1 MWLRLPLALLG
12 LAVVH
17 VHTASTVLLEKAEG
31 LSPGW
36 IYRGQANASETITLS
51 IVLKE
56 PGMDDLK
63 DKLLRRHSNPRHP
76 DFNSPHL
83 TRDEVRRARQPRKKV
98 VGEVSAWLKSNGV
111 AEMQTR
117 GSLITFTASARTIK
131 TLFQAD
137 LGRYEY
143 QDDSTNVLRALNYTV
158 PTWLRRDID
167 FVHPLAN
174 FMVPHRSRPGRGGKG
189 KGKGKAGPAPK
200 PQPKPT
206 QGKSNSWKASSGP
219 TKPSSTK
226 AVTIKSGVNIPK
238 TVSTL
243 KTTSTTLK
251 TKTVSAVVGNPTLST
266 SVTSSTPSNTS
277 STSQST
283 ISTTSSSSKAPTTS
297 NRQTTPKAGAAVP
310 TVSVASDF
318 TTTIW
323 DVNLPTASITFSEEE
338 PPSTPEGVFS
348 TFTIVMGES
357 PTLDVPLATLTV
369 FPDGP
374 SPGDPPCSTGTYPEC
389 IRQLYNISYEAT
401 SPSPV
406 RFGVP
411 GFLEQWIHHADVE
424 KFMRWNSPELL
435 ELDPPHNFTVQ
446 LFNDGIN
453 PQDSFG
459 GSGMEA
465 ALDVQYAITLSYPAN
480 VIYYVTGGRSVK
492 LDDEG
497 VPHPEEVSDNEPF
510 LDFLTELLAQPDDQI
525 PHVLSISYADDE
537 VGVPVAYARRVCDLF
552 AAAAARGVTTFVAT
566 GDGGASGTGQLQCVS
581 KERQPRKM
589 FMPTFPASCPYV
601 TSVGAT
607 HNIGPPLMGA
617 EFSTGGFSTFFSRPD
632 FQRAAVDP
640 YVDAMVARNDS
651 RLSLF
656 ARDGRAMPD
665 ISAIGSGFEIVRA
678 GAPNVVLGTSASTP
692 VVASMVALVN
702 DARLRAGKPSLGW
715 FNPVLYSERVRSTL
729 VDVTVGNSR
738 GCMFPDKRTSPGW
751 SAVEGYDCVTGLGVV
766 GDFNEFMAALV

>member
-17 VHTASTVLLEKAEG
+17 VHAASTVLLEKAEG

-36 IYRGQANASETITLS
+36 VYRGQANASETITLS

-63 DKLLRRHSNPRHP
+63 DRLLRRHSNPRHP
-76 DFNSPHL
+76 DFNSRHL
-83 TRDEVRRARQPRKKV
+83 TRDEVRRARQPRKKI
-98 VGEVSAWLKSNGV
+98 VGEVSAWLKSNGI

-143 QDDSTNVLRALNYTV
+143 KDDSTNVLRALNYTV

-174 FMVPHRSRPGRGGKG
+174 FMVPHRSRSGHGGKG
-189 KGKGKAGPAPK
+189 KGKGKAGP
-200 PQPKPT
+200 
-206 QGKSNSWKASSGP
+206 
-219 TKPSSTK
+219 
-226 AVTIKSGVNIPK
+226 
-238 TVSTL
+238 
-243 KTTSTTLK
+243 
-251 TKTVSAVVGNPTLST
+251 
-266 SVTSSTPSNTS
+266 
-277 STSQST
+277 
-283 ISTTSSSSKAPTTS
+283 
-297 NRQTTPKAGAAVP
+297 
-310 TVSVASDF
+310 
-318 TTTIW
+318 
-323 DVNLPTASITFSEEE
+323 
-338 PPSTPEGVFS
+338 
-348 TFTIVMGES
+348 
-357 PTLDVPLATLTV
+357 
-369 FPDGP
+369 
-374 SPGDPPCSTGTYPEC
+374 GDSPCSTGTYPEC

-424 KFMRWNSPELL
+424 KFMRWNAPELL

-492 LDDEG
+492 LDEEG

-581 KERQPRKM
+581 KESQPRKM

-617 EFSTGGFSTFFSRPD
+617 EFSTGGFSTLFSRPD

-651 RLSLF
+651 RLALF
-656 ARDGRAMPD
+656 TRNGRAMPD

-715 FNPVLYSERVRSTL
+715 FNPVLYSERVRRTL

-751 SAVEGYDCVTGLGVV
+751 SSVEGYDCVTGLGVV
-766 GDFNEFMAALV
+766 GDFSEFMAALV